1 MNRLDEKFHRIDAKA
16 MTELMDLLSM
26 QLNLGAGIQIS
37 GDSGS
42 GKSNLG
48 EQMFIRNF
56 EQGIPSA
63 YFDPHGD
70 SVNKIHKIL
79 LEKSRSRTAR
89 KLIFLRPSDLT
100 TAFGFNPLY
109 TTHNPVEEP
118 VAYAA
123 QVNKRVETTAKII
136 FSLFGES
143 NFEGRTKLRQY
154 LTLWL
159 KLLAQSKLTL
169 ADATFLADPDSP
181 VYRQLVDLAPDP
193 KSKFK
198 LEKLVG
204 QKQSEV
210 NAEIGS
216 TESRVMPVL
225 DHPVCQM
232 MFSRR
237 ENNIDFRWL
246 IDNDYS
252 LLVDLSMSS
261 EVNGKEFP
269 DALTEEVQ
277 QLICNLMLTQYLDTV
292 LSIPLEKR
300 RQRLLFID
308 ELPVFESS
316 APILMKACTEIRK
329 FLTKFVF
336 MHQGSTRFQ
345 GGHDNEF
352 LQAISKMCTANVFFA
367 HSGDDADYFASPFA
381 RQLYDM
387 HEIKYE
393 HWADQEFS
401 LDPEIIEL
409 LATSESSSTQESKSR
424 STGSSSQTTT
434 SQGDAQRR
442 QESALDTPYATDS
455 RNKSD
460 SLTST
465 ESNQSSSSTTSA
477 NSVTRSQALKSRSE
491 VRRVLQSVQF
501 ASADE
506 QAIDVT
512 NLMAEQLPGECMVQV
527 KGMGILRAKTEL
539 TSIKFPNLKSRL
551 KRYVAEFFDKQKQ
564 LPWFSDANEEYRNR
578 LQFVDSIAGY
588 LGRLIEERKQRSNPR
603 LDHVDLGKELSAN
616 QPAIEG
622 SIDNTANGSN
632 DREDQKSKGKH
643 DPDSYEGDF

>member
-1 MNRLDEKFHRIDAKA
+1 MSKINEKFKRVDAKT
-16 MTELMDLLSM
+16 MTELMDLLCK

-48 EQMFIRNF
+48 EQMFIQNF
-56 EQGIPSA
+56 ERGVPSA

-79 LEKSRSRTAR
+79 LEKSRSRVQK
-89 KLIFLRPSDLT
+89 KLIFLRPADLT

-123 QVNKRVETTAKII
+123 QINKRVETTAKVI

-181 VYRQLVDLAPDP
+181 VYRQLVELAPDP

-198 LEKLVG
+198 LEKLMG
-204 QKQSEV
+204 QKPSEV
-210 NAEIGS
+210 AAEIGS

-237 ENNIDFRWL
+237 ENNIDFRW
-246 IDNDYS
+246 IIENDYS
-252 LLVDLSMSS
+252 LLVDLSTSS
-261 EVNGKEFP
+261 EVDGIEYP

-292 LSIPLEKR
+292 LSIPLKKR
-300 RQRLLFID
+300 KQRLLFID

-316 APILMKACTEIRK
+316 APILMKACTEVRK

-336 MHQGSTRFQ
+336 MHQGSTRFPN
-345 GGHDNEF
+345 GHDNEF
-352 LQAISKMCTANVFFA
+352 LQAICKMCTANIFFA
-367 HSGDDADYFASPFA
+367 HSGDDAEYFASPFA
-381 RQLYDM
+381 RKLYNM
-387 HEIKYE
+387 HEVKYE
-393 HWADQEFS
+393 HWGDREFS

-409 LATSESSSTQESKSR
+409 LGSNESTSTQESTSLTKGTANQNTR
-424 STGSSSQTTT
+424 SK
-434 SQGDAQRR
+434 GDAQKR

-455 RNKSD
+455 RNESD
-460 SLTST
+460 SFSSNESSQSGKST
-465 ESNQSSSSTTSA
+465 TRSSSTT
-477 NSVTRSQALKSRSE
+477 RSQTLKSRSE
-491 VRRVLQSVQF
+491 VRRVLESVQF

-506 QAIDVT
+506 QAIEVT
-512 NLMAEQLPGECMVQV
+512 NWMADQSPGECMVQV
-527 KGMGILRAKTEL
+527 KGVGILRAKTEL
-539 TSIKFPNLKSRL
+539 TSLKFPNLTSRL
-551 KRYVAEFFDKQKQ
+551 ERYVADFFENQKK
-564 LPWFSDANEEYRNR
+564 LPWFSDANEEYLRR
-578 LQFVDSIAGY
+578 IGFVESISDY
-588 LGRLIEERKQRSNPR
+588 LSGLIEERKRHVNPR
-603 LDHVDLGKELSAN
+603 LDESEIDAELL
-616 QPAIEG
+616 IEG
-622 SIDNTANGSN
+622 KVERSTESIVSTHT
-632 DREDQKSKGKH
+632 EEPKGKF
-643 DPDSYEGDF
+643 DPESYDWDF